1 MNNVLEML
9 EKSAK
14 KYPNKIAFIDEKSKI
29 SFQSLLILSK
39 KAASALESGAVAVY
53 MKKSCNAL
61 AIMLASIQAG
71 GFYSVIDPSLPAQK
85 KVKMCEILNAV
96 AVVCDDELFEGA
108 KELFSDFLVLKA
120 SDILQTKI
128 NENKLARIRANHIS
142 SDILYCNFTS
152 GSTGVPKGVV
162 INHASVIDFIP
173 VFTKTLGLKQSDVF
187 ANQAPFD
194 FDMSIKDIFSTLYLG
209 ASCLLIPREY
219 FKNPSF
225 LMDFIHSASIL
236 SWAVSALVFL
246 STFKALEYKKPK
258 LRKII
263 YSGEQ
268 IGKKHILYLKNHLKY
283 TKFINV
289 YGPTEITCNC
299 TYHILSKDD
308 FENGLDIIG
317 RAFENERVFLIDENN
332 EILKD
337 KNQIGQICV
346 SGVCLACGYLKGC
359 DDGFCVNENKQ
370 RYYKTGDLGFFDEK
384 GLLHIKGRKDFQIKR
399 LGHRIELEEIEK
411 TCQDLLGVQRACA
424 VFKNEK
430 LKIFFEGD
438 ASKSDLGAFLR
449 QNLPFYML
457 PNSIEKL
464 KNLPINKNGKL
475 DRSLLMEQM

>member
-1 MNNVLEML
+1 
-9 EKSAK
+9 
-14 KYPNKIAFIDEKSKI
+14 
-29 SFQSLLILSK
+29 
-39 KAASALESGAVAVY
+39 
-53 MKKSCNAL
+53 
-61 AIMLASIQAG
+61 
-71 GFYSVIDPSLPAQK
+71 
-85 KVKMCEILNAV
+85 
-96 AVVCDDELFEGA
+96 
-108 KELFSDFLVLKA
+108 
-120 SDILQTKI
+120 
-128 NENKLARIRANHIS
+128 
-142 SDILYCNFTS
+142 
-152 GSTGVPKGVV
+152 
-162 INHASVIDFIP
+162 
-173 VFTKTLGLKQSDVF
+173 
-187 ANQAPFD
+187 
-194 FDMSIKDIFSTLYLG
+194 
-209 ASCLLIPREY
+209 
-219 FKNPSF
+219 
-225 LMDFIHSASIL
+225 
-236 SWAVSALVFL
+236 
-246 STFKALEYKKPK
+246 
-258 LRKII
+258 
-263 YSGEQ
+263 
-268 IGKKHILYLKNHLKY
+268 LYLKNHLKY

-346 SGVCLACGYLKGC
+346 SGVCVASGYLKGC

-438 ASKSDLGAFLR
+438 ASKSDLSAFLH

>member
-1 MNNVLEML
+1 M
-9 EKSAK
+9 
-14 KYPNKIAFIDEKSKI
+14 
-29 SFQSLLILSK
+29 
-39 KAASALESGAVAVY
+39 
-53 MKKSCNAL
+53 
-61 AIMLASIQAG
+61 
-71 GFYSVIDPSLPAQK
+71 
-85 KVKMCEILNAV
+85 
-96 AVVCDDELFEGA
+96 
-108 KELFSDFLVLKA
+108 
-120 SDILQTKI
+120 
-128 NENKLARIRANHIS
+128 
-142 SDILYCNFTS
+142 
-152 GSTGVPKGVV
+152 
-162 INHASVIDFIP
+162 
-173 VFTKTLGLKQSDVF
+173 
-187 ANQAPFD
+187 
-194 FDMSIKDIFSTLYLG
+194 
-209 ASCLLIPREY
+209 
-219 FKNPSF
+219 
-225 LMDFIHSASIL
+225 
-236 SWAVSALVFL
+236 
-246 STFKALEYKKPK
+246 
-258 LRKII
+258 
-263 YSGEQ
+263 
-268 IGKKHILYLKNHLKY
+268 YLKNHLKY

-332 EILKD
+332 EILKN

-346 SGVCLACGYLKGC
+346 SGVCLACGYLKGY

-438 ASKSDLGAFLR
+438 ASKSDLSAFLH

-475 DRSLLMEQM
+475 DRNLLMEQM